1 MRNSSIV
8 GCARVSSVEQN
19 LDRQLVQLKAE
30 NVETVFVDKISGKD
44 LDRPGFSSMMEYVN
58 EGDTLVICSMDRLAR
73 SLMDLLNVT
82 RTLQAKGVTVRFLKE
97 KLELSSSR
105 ETSAISKFLMAM
117 MGAVAEFERSLIR
130 ERQQQGI
137 ALAKARGVYKGRK
150 PIDDERL
157 AEAKRRIASGIP
169 KTKVAKELKIGRTTL
184 YKYLKEQT

>member
-8 GCARVSSVEQN
+8 GYARVSSVEQN

-30 NVETVFVDKISGKD
+30 NVETVFVDKISGKN

-97 KLELSSSR
+97 KLELSSSG

-137 ALAKARGVYKGRK
+137 ALAKARGDYKGRK

>member
-1 MRNSSIV
+1 
-8 GCARVSSVEQN
+8 
-19 LDRQLVQLKAE
+19 
-30 NVETVFVDKISGKD
+30 
-44 LDRPGFSSMMEYVN
+44 MMEYVN

-97 KLELSSSR
+97 KLELSSSG

-137 ALAKARGVYKGRK
+137 ALAKARGVYKG
-150 PIDDERL
+150 ENQL
-157 AEAKRRIASGIP
+157 MMNA
-169 KTKVAKELKIGRTTL
+169 
-184 YKYLKEQT
+184 

>member
-1 MRNSSIV
+1 MRSSSIV
-8 GCARVSSVEQN
+8 GYARVSSVDQN

-30 NVETVFVDKISGKD
+30 NVEKVFVDKISGKN

-58 EGDTLVICSMDRLAR
+58 EGDILVICSMDRLAR

-97 KLELSSSR
+97 KLELSSSG

-150 PIDDERL
+150 PIDEERL
-157 AEAKRRIASGIP
+157 AEARRRIASGIP

>member
-30 NVETVFVDKISGKD
+30 NVETVFVDKISGKN

-97 KLELSSSR
+97 KLELSSSG

-137 ALAKARGVYKGRK
+137 HLLKLGVF
-150 PIDDERL
+150 
-157 AEAKRRIASGIP
+157 
-169 KTKVAKELKIGRTTL
+169 TKEENQLMMNA
-184 YKYLKEQT
+184 

>member
-30 NVETVFVDKISGKD
+30 NVETVFVDKISGKN

-97 KLELSSSR
+97 NLNCHPLE
-105 ETSAISKFLMAM
+105 KP
-117 MGAVAEFERSLIR
+117 
-130 ERQQQGI
+130 QQ
-137 ALAKARGVYKGRK
+137 LVNF
-150 PIDDERL
+150 
-157 AEAKRRIASGIP
+157 
-169 KTKVAKELKIGRTTL
+169 
-184 YKYLKEQT
+184 

>member
-8 GCARVSSVEQN
+8 GYARVSSVEQN

-30 NVETVFVDKISGKD
+30 NVETVFVDKISGKN

-97 KLELSSSR
+97 KLELSSSG

-157 AEAKRRIASGIP
+157 AAPVSPDRFHG
-169 KTKVAKELKIGRTTL
+169 
-184 YKYLKEQT
+184 

>member
-19 LDRQLVQLKAE
+19 LDRQLVRLKAE
-30 NVETVFVDKISGKD
+30 NVETVFVDKISGKN

-97 KLELSSSR
+97 KLELSSSG

-157 AEAKRRIASGIP
+157 AEAKRRIASRIP

>member
-8 GCARVSSVEQN
+8 GYARVSSVEQN

-30 NVETVFVDKISGKD
+30 NVETVFGDKISGKN

-97 KLELSSSR
+97 KLELSSSG

>member
-8 GCARVSSVEQN
+8 GYARVSSVEQN

-30 NVETVFVDKISGKD
+30 NVETVFVDKISGKN

-97 KLELSSSR
+97 KLELSSSG
-105 ETSAISKFLMAM
+105 ETSAISKFLM
-117 MGAVAEFERSLIR
+117 AEFERSLIR

>member
-97 KLELSSSR
+97 KLELSSSG

>member
-30 NVETVFVDKISGKD
+30 NVETVFVDKISGKN

-97 KLELSSSR
+97 KLELSSSG

>member
-8 GCARVSSVEQN
+8 GYARVSSVEQN
-19 LDRQLVQLKAE
+19 LDRHLVQLKAE
-30 NVETVFVDKISGKD
+30 NVETVFVDKISGKN

-97 KLELSSSR
+97 KLELSSSG